1 MNKHAMANEYKILCS
16 EANKMSRKENRGET
30 TSNGWKVVDN
40 KYDRRSNFKA
50 VLYEKNG
57 QYALCFVGTDR
68 FSAKD
73 WGANAKMALTGDS
86 EQLRQARNF
95 AKEMKDTYGLNS
107 ENTESIGHSE
117 GGTEATVVGI
127 QYGLKTTTFNAYGAG
142 GDYVDKNKNYD
153 DLVTNY
159 RDPHDPVSKLRENV
173 GTTYITPSSQN
184 WFMAKTPFGS
194 VQAHGIDHMGDCTQA
209 VPVNE
214 YKKSNPTFINKI
226 SEAGITRWDIAN
238 MEPELFK
245 IYESEID
252 NRLAN
257 NQIGD
262 FRQEN
267 TTNPYGVF
275 GGKDVLDEAG
285 GFIGNNKYSQFN
297 KMFTREDIASM
308 STDEFI
314 KNQDAIMNQVRT
326 YGIPERSQT
335 SGNSSPKEA
344 SESSEK
350 TKSSSSS
357 GKTSSSSSEEGKWVT
372 INGNHVL
379 IKD

>member
-16 EANKMSRKENRGET
+16 EANKMVKMKNGAV
-30 TSNGWKVVDN
+30 TSNGWTKVDGE
-40 KYDRRSNFKA
+40 YDRRSNFKG
-50 VLYEKNG
+50 VLYEKDG

-73 WGANAKMALTGDS
+73 WGANAKMALTGES
-86 EQLRQARNF
+86 KQIEFAQNF
-95 AKEMKDTYGLNS
+95 AKSMFDKHEQLNS
-107 ENTESIGHSE
+107 ENTEAIGHSE

-127 QYGLKTTTFNAYGAG
+127 QYGLKTTTFNAYGVG
-142 GDYVDKNKNYD
+142 GEYVDKNKNYD

-159 RDPHDPVSKLRENV
+159 RDPHDPISKLKENV
-173 GTTYITPSSQN
+173 GTTYITPNTQN
-184 WFMAKTPFGS
+184 WFMSTTPFGS
-194 VQAHGIDHMGDCTQA
+194 VQSHGIDNMGDCTQS

-214 YKKSNPTFINKI
+214 YKKSHPLFINKI
-226 SEAGITRWDIAN
+226 TDVDITRQDIAN

-262 FRQEN
+262 LRQEN
-267 TTNPYGVF
+267 TPNPF
-275 GGKDVLDEAG
+275 GNFGRETFDEAG
-285 GFIGNNKYSQFN
+285 GLIGNNNYPEFN
-297 KMFTREDIASM
+297 QNLTAL
-308 STDEFI
+308 
-314 KNQDAIMNQVRT
+314 A
-326 YGIPERSQT
+326 
-335 SGNSSPKEA
+335 SSPMQRQKKC
-344 SESSEK
+344 SENSGENRSSG
-350 TKSSSSS
+350 KSKSSS
-357 GKTSSSSSEEGKWVT
+357 GKSSGSSSEGKWVT

>member
-40 KYDRRSNFKA
+40 QYDRWSNFKG
-50 VLYEKNG
+50 VLYEKDG

-73 WGANAKMALTGDS
+73 WGANTKMALTGDS
-86 EQLRQARNF
+86 KQIKLAQKF
-95 AKEMKDTYGLNS
+95 AENMRDKYGLNS

-117 GGTEATVVGI
+117 GGTEATIVGI
-127 QYGLKTTTFNAYGAG
+127 QYGLQTTTFNAYGIS

-159 RDPHDPVSKLRENV
+159 RDPHDPISKLRANV
-173 GTTYITPSSQN
+173 GTTYITPNTQN
-184 WFMAKTPFGS
+184 WFMSTTPFGS
-194 VQAHGIDHMGDCTQA
+194 VQSHGIDNMGDCMQS

-214 YKKSNPTFINKI
+214 YKKSHPLFINKI
-226 SEAGITRWDIAN
+226 SEADITREDIAN
-238 MEPELFK
+238 MEPDLFK

-257 NQIGD
+257 NRIGD
-262 FRQEN
+262 LQQEN
-267 TTNPYGVF
+267 TPNPF
-275 GGKDVLDEAG
+275 GNFGRESFDEAG
-285 GFIGNNKYSQFN
+285 GLIGNNNYSEFN
-297 KMFTREDIASM
+297 KNLMAMVS
-308 STDEFI
+308 SA
-314 KNQDAIMNQVRT
+314 NQ
-326 YGIPERSQT
+326 ERKQ
-335 SGNSSPKEA
+335 
-344 SESSEK
+344 SSENSAENG
-350 TKSSSSS
+350 SSKKSSS
-357 GKTSSSSSEEGKWVT
+357 GKSSAGSSEGKWVT

>member
-16 EANKMSRKENRGET
+16 EANKMVKMKNGSV
-30 TSNGWKVVDN
+30 TSNGWTKVDGE
-40 KYDRRSNFKA
+40 YDRRSNFKG
-50 VLYEKNG
+50 VLYEKDG

-73 WGANAKMALTGDS
+73 WGANAKMALTGES
-86 EQLRQARNF
+86 KQIELAQEF
-95 AKEMKDTYGLNS
+95 AERMLDKPGLNS

-117 GGTEATVVGI
+117 GGTEATVVGVK
-127 QYGLKTTTFNAYGAG
+127 YGLKTTTFNAYGVG

-159 RDPHDPVSKLRENV
+159 RDPHDPISKLKENV
-173 GTTYITPSSQN
+173 GTTYITPNTQN
-184 WFMAKTPFGS
+184 WFMSTTPFGS
-194 VQAHGIDHMGDCTQA
+194 VQSHGIDNMGDCTQS

-214 YKKSNPTFINKI
+214 YKKSHPLFINKI
-226 SEAGITRWDIAN
+226 TDVDITRQDIAN

-262 FRQEN
+262 LRQEN
-267 TTNPYGVF
+267 IPNPF
-275 GGKDVLDEAG
+275 GNFGRETFDEAG
-285 GFIGNNKYSQFN
+285 GLIGNNNYPEFN
-297 KMFTREDIASM
+297 QNLTAL
-308 STDEFI
+308 
-314 KNQDAIMNQVRT
+314 A
-326 YGIPERSQT
+326 
-335 SGNSSPKEA
+335 SSPMQRQKKS
-344 SESSEK
+344 SENSRENRSSGKSKSSSEK
-350 TKSSSSS
+350 SSGSSS
-357 GKTSSSSSEEGKWVT
+357 EGKWVT

>member
-16 EANKMSRKENRGET
+16 EANKMSRKENRGEM

-40 KYDRRSNFKA
+40 QYDRRSNFKA
-50 VLYEKNG
+50 VLYEKDG

-86 EQLRQARNF
+86 KQIELAQKFTKNMFDKHEQLN
-95 AKEMKDTYGLNS
+95 L
-107 ENTESIGHSE
+107 ENTQSIGHSE

-159 RDPHDPVSKLRENV
+159 RDPHDPISKLKENV
-173 GTTYITPSSQN
+173 GTTYITPNTQN
-184 WFMAKTPFGS
+184 WFMSTTPFGS
-194 VQAHGIDHMGDCTQA
+194 VQSHGIDNMGDCMQS

-214 YKKSNPTFINKI
+214 YKKSHPLFINKI
-226 SEAGITRWDIAN
+226 SEADITRGDIAN
-238 MEPELFK
+238 MDSDLFK

-252 NRLAN
+252 NRMAN
-257 NQIGD
+257 NRIGD
-262 FRQEN
+262 LRQEN
-267 TTNPYGVF
+267 TPNPF
-275 GGKDVLDEAG
+275 GNFGRESFDEAG
-285 GFIGNNKYSQFN
+285 GLIGNNNYPQF
-297 KMFTREDIASM
+297 KQMFTREDIAGM
-308 STDEFI
+308 SSDEFI
-314 KNQDAIMNQVRT
+314 KNQDAIMNQART
-326 YGIPERSQT
+326 YGIPERRQT
-335 SGNSSPKEA
+335 SKTSGSKAAP
-344 SESSEK
+344 EK
-350 TKSSSSS
+350 SGSSSS
-357 GKTSSSSSEEGKWVT
+357 KSSNNSSDEGKWVT

>member
-16 EANKMSRKENRGET
+16 EANKMSKMKDGAV
-30 TSNGWKVVDN
+30 TSNGWTKIDGD
-40 KYDRRSNFKA
+40 YDQRSNFKA
-50 VLYEKNG
+50 VLYEKDG

-73 WGANAKMALTGDS
+73 WGANAKMALTGES
-86 EQLRQARNF
+86 KQIRQAQSF
-95 AKEMKDTYGLNS
+95 AKEMKETYGLNAK
-107 ENTESIGHSE
+107 NTVSIGHSE

-153 DLVTNY
+153 DLITNY
-159 RDPHDPVSKLRENV
+159 RDPHDPISKLKANV
-173 GTTYITPSSQN
+173 GTTYITPNTWN
-184 WFMAKTPFGS
+184 WFMSTTPFGS
-194 VQAHGIDHMGDCTQA
+194 VQSHGIDNMGDCTQS

-214 YKKSNPTFINKI
+214 YKKSHPLFINKI
-226 SEAGITRWDIAN
+226 SDVGITRQDIAN
-238 MEPELFK
+238 MDPELFK

-262 FRQEN
+262 LRQEN
-267 TTNPYGVF
+267 TPNPFGIF
-275 GGKDVLDEAG
+275 GGGTKDESG
-285 GFIGNNKYSQFN
+285 GVIGNNNYSEFN
-297 KMFTREDIASM
+297 KYLAMA
-308 STDEFI
+308 
-314 KNQDAIMNQVRT
+314 
-326 YGIPERSQT
+326 
-335 SGNSSPKEA
+335 SSPMQERKQSRDGENR
-344 SESSEK
+344 SSEK
-350 TKSSSSS
+350 SKSSS
-357 GKTSSSSSEEGKWVT
+357 GKGSGSSSEGRWVT

>member
-16 EANKMSRKENRGET
+16 EANKMVKMKNGAV
-30 TSNGWKVVDN
+30 TSNGWTKVDGE
-40 KYDRRSNFKA
+40 YDRRSNFKG
-50 VLYEKNG
+50 VLYEKDG

-73 WGANAKMALTGDS
+73 WGANAKMALIGES
-86 EQLRQARNF
+86 KQIRQAQNF
-95 AKEMKDTYGLNS
+95 AKEMKETYGLNS
-107 ENTESIGHSE
+107 ENTQSIGHSE

-159 RDPHDPVSKLRENV
+159 RDPHDPISKLKENV
-173 GTTYITPSSQN
+173 GTTYITPNTQN
-184 WFMAKTPFGS
+184 WFMSTTPFGS
-194 VQAHGIDHMGDCTQA
+194 VQSHGIDNMGDCTQS

-214 YKKSNPTFINKI
+214 YKKSHPLFINKI
-226 SEAGITRWDIAN
+226 TDVDITRQDIAN

-262 FRQEN
+262 LRQEN
-267 TTNPYGVF
+267 TPNPF
-275 GGKDVLDEAG
+275 GNFGRETFDEAG
-285 GFIGNNKYSQFN
+285 GLIGNNNYPEFN
-297 KMFTREDIASM
+297 QNLTAL
-308 STDEFI
+308 
-314 KNQDAIMNQVRT
+314 A
-326 YGIPERSQT
+326 
-335 SGNSSPKEA
+335 SSPMQRQKKS
-344 SESSEK
+344 SENSRENRSSGKSKSSSEK
-350 TKSSSSS
+350 SSGSSS
-357 GKTSSSSSEEGKWVT
+357 EGKWVT